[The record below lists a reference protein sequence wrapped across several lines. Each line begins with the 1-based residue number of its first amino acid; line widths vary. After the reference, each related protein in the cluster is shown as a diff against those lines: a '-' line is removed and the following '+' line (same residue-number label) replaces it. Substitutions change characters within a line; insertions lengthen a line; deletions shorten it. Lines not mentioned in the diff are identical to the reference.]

1 MIRPATLSDIDAI
14 LRITRREAVV
24 KYPRLKF
31 DETKVR
37 KVLIEVIS
45 SARHFCW
52 VSCTETNR
60 ANWAT
65 GAIVGAT
72 SENMWAQRQSCHIPM
87 WITDVPGDGVKL
99 LRELKK
105 WITSRRAVK
114 VAGFAPDTDDIDPRV
129 WKLASMLGFKRYGG
143 AYLLYN

>member
-1 MIRPATLSDIDAI
+1 MIRPATLMDIEAI
-14 LRITRREAVV
+14 LYIAQREAQV
-24 KYPRLKF
+24 KYPQLKH
-31 DETKVR
+31 DMRKMH
-37 KVLIEVIS
+37 KVLVEVIS
-45 SARHFCW
+45 SARNFCW
-52 VSCTETNR
+52 VSVSEDGHIK
-60 ANWAT
+60 
-65 GAIVGAT
+65 GAIVAAT

-87 WITDVPGDGVKL
+87 WVSSIPGDGVKL
-99 LRELKK
+99 LRELKN

>member
-1 MIRPATLSDIDAI
+1 MIRPATLMDVATVLAI
-14 LRITRREAVV
+14 AQREAKV
-24 KYPRLKF
+24 KYPRLKS
-31 DETKVR
+31 DVDKMR

-45 SARHFCW
+45 SARNFCW
-52 VSCTETNR
+52 VSCDEDGDV
-60 ANWAT
+60 A
-65 GAIVGAT
+65 GAIVAAT

-87 WITDVPGDGVKL
+87 WITTVPGDGVKL

-114 VAGFAPDTDDIDPRV
+114 VAGFAPDTDNIDPRV
-129 WKLASMLGFKRYGG
+129 WKLASMLGFKRCGG

>member
-1 MIRPATLSDIDAI
+1 MIVYIAQEESCKL
-14 LRITRREAVV
+14 
-24 KYPRLKF
+24 YPRLKF
-31 DETKVR
+31 DRDKVV
-37 KVLIEVIS
+37 KVATEVIS

-52 VSCTETNR
+52 VSVSEHGHVK
-60 ANWAT
+60 

-72 SENMWAQRQSCHIPM
+72 SENMWAQRQSCHIPL
-87 WITDVPGDGVKL
+87 WVSDIPGEGVKL
-99 LRELKK
+99 LRELKN

-143 AYLLYN
+143 AYLFYN